1 MDFTLSIYKNLL
13 NRRGD
18 GASKRRGEKATKDK
32 EKMKIKTHKNLDVYK
47 LAFGSAP
54 GNL

>member
-13 NRRGD
+13 NRRG
-18 GASKRRGEKATKDK
+18 EKATKDM
-32 EKMKIKTHKNLDVYK
+32 EKMKIKTHKDLDVYK

-54 GNL
+54 GHL